1 VNSSDP
7 PAGVPEIAIALV
19 SRIFTPDYHNSSLS
33 ASLFLSLRISLRSFT
48 MSEKKNEVVM
58 LEQQITREESI
69 LKPVPIVGKVDY
81 SGAYEVFPPHS

>member
-1 VNSSDP
+1 
-7 PAGVPEIAIALV
+7 
-19 SRIFTPDYHNSSLS
+19 
-33 ASLFLSLRISLRSFT
+33 

-81 SGAYEVFPPHS
+81 SGAYEVFPPFPIVGILLTLCRKPIHGRSHS